1 MVKYVDEHKVGKP
14 ICKKE
19 RIVDNDNLFIEKREL
34 LKVELNKQGDKIV
47 SVIMMNPSK
56 ADSNHSDSTVN
67 KIIKKFYEA
76 SFQEVANDVK
86 YVNILNLLP
95 IYNPNNKELLNNM
108 NTIILEFS
116 SNYFL
121 NILESNIMTIR
132 KEIENSHYIVLAW
145 GMPENFPLPLYFE
158 QAAKVLKT
166 LEHSND
172 NVYVFKMKSLKGEIY
187 NLTKQFLNPPHPSKG
202 DILDLVAVDVES
214 PYRIVPRLR
223 VE

>member
-1 MVKYVDEHKVGKP
+1 MVKYVSKYKVGKP

-19 RIVDNDNLFIEKREL
+19 RIVDNDSLIIEKREL

-67 KIIKKFYEA
+67 KIIKKFYAA

-95 IYNPNNKELLNNM
+95 IYNPNNKKLLNNM
-108 NTIILEFS
+108 NTIISEYS
-116 SNYFL
+116 SDHFL
-121 NILESNIMTIR
+121 NILETNIMTIE
-132 KEIENSHYIVLAW
+132 KTIENSHYIVLAW
-145 GMPENFPLPLYFE
+145 GMPENFPLSLYFE

-166 LEHSND
+166 LENSND
-172 NVYVFKMKSLKGEIY
+172 NVYVFKMKSLKGKIY
-187 NLTKQFLNPPHPSKG
+187 NLTKLYLNPPHPSKG

-214 PYRIVPRLR
+214 HYRIVPRVR
-223 VE
+223 AD